1 MYIDYIYT
9 VISWEY
15 DAIWFNIILYIYI
28 QTLQYNNT
36 LGRKCD
42 TLRTSLMCI
51 YISTLGLVLKQ
62 IEIQPLWTLSSDC
75 MTDLISM
82 EVCKNPWPDH
92 REESTHF
99 PVRYGRWAFCL
110 LPWFCSTMG
119 RLVLRYLTWKVHQFD
134 TIDQSKMGD
143 FPLAML
149 VYGRG
154 S

>member
-1 MYIDYIYT
+1 MG
-9 VISWEY
+9 
-15 DAIWFNIILYIYI
+15 IWCNMIPYNTLYLY
-28 QTLQYNNT
+28 TLQYNDT

-42 TLRTSLMCI
+42 TLRTNLMYI
-51 YISTLGLVLKQ
+51 YAYISTLGLVLKQ
-62 IEIQPLWTLSSDC
+62 IEMQPLWTSSSDC

-92 REESTHF
+92 REEFTHF

-119 RLVLRYLTWKVHQFD
+119 HLVLRYLPWKIHQFD
-134 TIDQSKMGD
+134 TIYQSKMGD

-149 VYGRG
+149 VYRRG